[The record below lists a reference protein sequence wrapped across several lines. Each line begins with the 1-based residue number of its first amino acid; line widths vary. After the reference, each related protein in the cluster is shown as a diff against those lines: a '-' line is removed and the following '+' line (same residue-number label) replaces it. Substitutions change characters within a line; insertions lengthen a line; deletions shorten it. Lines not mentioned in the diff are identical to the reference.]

1 MDLNNQHLR
10 CKPTALLI
18 DQQYLLQRELLS
30 LLNSW
35 AVLRKKVVQKNEW
48 KFGGDEVHLLV
59 LKSIF
64 SRNDVVLKM
73 FCKKGNWKNSGKG
86 VLFKKKL

>member
-10 CKPTALLI
+10 CKPTPLLI
-18 DQQYLLQRELLS
+18 DQQYLPQRELLS